1 MKDKLCTAPCLAYP
15 EYTKEFNLEVVCL
28 EDMSLSKKGHIPLV
42 KNSLNPCGSD
52 RGTHILADVMRH
64 LWGFARHKGQL
75 YNKLLG
81 KWNEPIE
88 QKL

>member
-42 KNSLNPCGSD
+42 KIPS
-52 RGTHILADVMRH
+52 THVAQTEEH
-64 LWGFARHKGQL
+64 TS
-75 YNKLLG
+75 
-81 KWNEPIE
+81 
-88 QKL
+88 